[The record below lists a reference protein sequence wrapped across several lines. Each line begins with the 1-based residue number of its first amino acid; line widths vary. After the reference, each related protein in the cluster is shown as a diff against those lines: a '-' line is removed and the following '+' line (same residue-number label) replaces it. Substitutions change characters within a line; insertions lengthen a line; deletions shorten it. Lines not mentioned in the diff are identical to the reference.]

1 MSFAYENRI
10 RYFAT
15 ETLLFAWLKTTPYFM
30 KMLEYCQRILAK
42 VSFDRHLFAKE
53 LSKSI
58 KRLED
63 KDRPRLMRWCLDQ
76 FGQRYGDIIST
87 AFHQQMAIG

>member
-1 MSFAYENRI
+1 
-10 RYFAT
+10 
-15 ETLLFAWLKTTPYFM
+15 M

-58 KRLED
+58 KRLEEQEHPSL
-63 KDRPRLMRWCLDQ
+63 RRWWLEQ

-87 AFHQQMAIG
+87 AFTQQLAI